1 MLRLRRWFS
10 YLADIDSPSKKL
22 LVGCHLF
29 SLLRIWECNLNQT
42 KLTLITLWKKAGK
55 EQQKSR
61 IHVPHASIVTGTT
74 ILFFGGWR
82 IWRIP
87 NTQGSLRQ
95 LRVLKHL
102 ADALLDVLVANAPVG
117 AESKTLKKLIALNVN
132 LLKNYCLECQL
143 SFWHDP
149 YFRTWLPKCWLD
161 AIK

>member
-1 MLRLRRWFS
+1 MRWFS
-10 YLADIDSPSKKL
+10 SHRNYPSKKL
-22 LVGCHLF
+22 LIGCNLF
-29 SLLRIWECNLNQT
+29 SLFRIWEGNLNET
-42 KLTLITLWKKAGK
+42 KLTLITLWEKAGK
-55 EQQKSR
+55 EQQKSK
-61 IHVPHASIVTGTT
+61 IHVPHVRTDIVTGTT